1 MDDDS
6 ERDGTGGGADDGT
19 RPGTGVLPEDGG
31 DLDEASYERLH
42 RQRLRRQRRQRVVF
56 ALVVLL
62 VLAAGSGAALVWTGR
77 WQPGPATTAAPAPT
91 CAPAPEQPLPP
102 PAEVSVVVL
111 NGTDRTGLAGGVADE
126 LRGRGFTVARVG
138 NAPVD
143 AGPVTASVRFP
154 PDRLAAARA
163 AAARVAEA
171 QLVED
176 PAATAVE
183 LTLGDGYQQLLAED
197 ALVPPPAPVAPAAPP
212 GC

>member
-6 ERDGTGGGADDGT
+6 EPDGRQADDGA
-19 RPGTGVLPEDGG
+19 RHGTGVVPEDGG

-42 RQRLRRQRRQRVVF
+42 RKRLRRQRRQRVVF

-62 VLAAGSGAALVWTGR
+62 VLAVGGGAALVWTGR
-77 WQPGPATTAAPAPT
+77 WQPGGGSAATPTPT

-102 PAEVSVVVL
+102 PQEVSVVVL
-111 NGTDRTGLAGGVADE
+111 NGTDRTGLAGGVAEE
-126 LRGRGFTVARVG
+126 LRGRGFTVPRVG

-143 AGPVTASVRFP
+143 AGPVTASVRYP
-154 PDRLAAARA
+154 PGLLPAARA

-183 LTLGDGYQQLLAED
+183 LTLGDGYQQLLGED
-197 ALVPPPAPVAPAAPP
+197 ALAVPPAPAPPPAP